1 MPHHHLAN
9 GVSPTA
15 NGSGVQEPPAAGPAP
30 SLSLRHVCLQLQA
43 KVDAFLAQEAD
54 TSLLKGV
61 QAHVREAMSVVDE
74 ALERYSIEEL
84 SLSYNGGKDCLVLL
98 VLILACLPRHF
109 EPPDDDDDDDDD
121 KGPPPPSSSSY
132 TYTYTTNRTAPN
144 GLTSQIPTNTP
155 AAPTP
160 VRSRS
165 PRPFPTSLQSVYI
178 VAPDPFAEV
187 DAFVEHSAATYHLDL
202 SRYALPMRAAL
213 DAYLR
218 DRPRLR
224 AVFVGT
230 RRTDPHGAALTHFDP
245 TDGDWPAF
253 VRVHPVIDWHY
264 AEIWAFLRHL
274 GIPYISLYDQGYT
287 SLGGTKDTH
296 PNPLLKRQPDAA
308 ADPDTFRP
316 AYELVDDDEERL
328 GRDR

>member
-1 MPHHHLAN
+1 MPHHHLVN

-15 NGSGVQEPPAAGPAP
+15 NGGVKEPPAAAA
-30 SLSLRHVCLQLQA
+30 SLSLRQVCLELQA
-43 KVDAFLAQEAD
+43 KVDAFLAQEVE
-54 TSLLKGV
+54 SGLLKGV
-61 QAHVREAMSVVDE
+61 QSHAREAISVIDE

-109 EPPDDDDDDDDD
+109 EPPDFEPFPTHL
-121 KGPPPPSSSSY
+121 PPNA
-132 TYTYTTNRTAPN
+132 TTN

-160 VRSRS
+160 VRSPS
-165 PRPFPTSLQSVYI
+165 PRPFPASLQSVYI

-187 DAFVEHSAATYHLDL
+187 DAFVERSAATYHLDL
-202 SRYALPMRAAL
+202 CRYALPMRAAL

-230 RRTDPHGAALTHFDP
+230 RRTDPHGASLTHFDP

-274 GIPYISLYDQGYT
+274 DIPYISLYDQGYT

-296 PNPLLKRQPDAA
+296 PNPLLKRQPDGEGESEG
-308 ADPDTFRP
+308 FRP

>member
-1 MPHHHLAN
+1 MSEPAHPPHHLTPPRTAHL
-9 GVSPTA
+9 PH
-15 NGSGVQEPPAAGPAP
+15 
-30 SLSLRHVCLQLQA
+30 R
-43 KVDAFLAQEAD
+43 
-54 TSLLKGV
+54 
-61 QAHVREAMSVVDE
+61 
-74 ALERYSIEEL
+74 SIEEL

-109 EPPDDDDDDDDD
+109 EPPDDE
-121 KGPPPPSSSSY
+121 PPPPQPPY
-132 TYTYTTNRTAPN
+132 TNTTATN

-155 AAPTP
+155 ATPTP
-160 VRSRS
+160 VRS
-165 PRPFPTSLQSVYI
+165 PTPKPFPTSLQSVYI

-202 SRYALPMRAAL
+202 CRYALPMRAAL

-230 RRTDPHGAALTHFDP
+230 RRTDPHGASLTHFDP

-264 AEIWAFLRHL
+264 AEIWAVSHAVLPHA
-274 GIPYISLYDQGYT
+274 SACQGYIV
-287 SLGGTKDTH
+287 GVVWQDG
-296 PNPLLKRQPDAA
+296 
-308 ADPDTFRP
+308 
-316 AYELVDDDEERL
+316 
-328 GRDR
+328 

>member
-1 MPHHHLAN
+1 MSEPKHGCPPPRDREQQPAHHH
-9 GVSPTA
+9 
-15 NGSGVQEPPAAGPAP
+15 
-30 SLSLRHVCLQLQA
+30 H
-43 KVDAFLAQEAD
+43 
-54 TSLLKGV
+54 
-61 QAHVREAMSVVDE
+61 H
-74 ALERYSIEEL
+74 SIEEL

-109 EPPDDDDDDDDD
+109 EPPDFSTF
-121 KGPPPPSSSSY
+121 PPPNA
-132 TYTYTTNRTAPN
+132 TFTTN

-160 VRSRS
+160 VRS
-165 PRPFPTSLQSVYI
+165 PTPKPFPAALQSVYI

-187 DAFVEHSAATYHLDL
+187 DAFVERSASAYHLDL
-202 SRYALPMRAAL
+202 CRYALPMRAAL

-230 RRTDPHGAALTHFDP
+230 RRTDPHGASLTHFDP

-264 AEIWAFLRHL
+264 AEIWAVSDVLPAASQQYLLAWRNRLVRLWYLSSWLTFL
-274 GIPYISLYDQGYT
+274 
-287 SLGGTKDTH
+287 
-296 PNPLLKRQPDAA
+296 
-308 ADPDTFRP
+308 
-316 AYELVDDDEERL
+316 
-328 GRDR
+328 